1 MLLLLLVMRVVVLV
15 LVLVLLVL
23 LQVVARG
30 LHCRHMRVEL
40 AIPTAIVVV
49 VHGSLDRH
57 GCAPPWWYCGV
68 LRKSPRCFPSHS
80 LAHSRLL
87 LAGGASLLKT
97 SGHQPDDGRRRQSQS
112 AGSEHAR
119 FPAQSYLKLKLALH
133 PAIQQIPSF
142 PLRRPVP
149 TLLLVL

>member
-1 MLLLLLVMRVVVLV
+1 MAARLRGGIAAFFAKVLGVFRLTRSRALVSSSLV
-15 LVLVLLVL
+15 APACLKRPATS
-23 LQVVARG
+23 QT
-30 LHCRHMRVEL
+30 
-40 AIPTAIVVV
+40 TA
-49 VHGSLDRH
+49 DD
-57 GCAPPWWYCGV
+57 A
-68 LRKSPRCFPSHS
+68 SPS
-80 LAHSRLL
+80 
-87 LAGGASLLKT
+87 
-97 SGHQPDDGRRRQSQS
+97 S